1 MGFLQQLLLKTSVYQ
16 DGLLCQ
22 LDSYLLLT
30 YQMECHILILQSHY
44 FINLL
49 SVTSR
54 KVKF

>member
-1 MGFLQQLLLKTSVYQ
+1 MGFLQQLLLKTSVFQ

-22 LDSYLLLT
+22 LVNDLLLT

-44 FINLL
+44 FINHNL
-49 SVTSR
+49 SHQ